1 MLAFLS
7 SVAKGVPQKLEV
19 MCQLVS
25 SLFDLN
31 PNISSY
37 MKVRGGRRAGLGGGV
52 CWQCAHIYALKRWG
66 CGGCMLT
73 FKKILGFWGMY
84 VDNVYIHALTRWGFG
99 GACGLSELCVL
110 AEGSSTSAVTL

>member
-19 MCQLVS
+19 MSQLVS

-37 MKVRGGRRAGLGGGV
+37 MKVREKGGGAV
-52 CWQCAHIYALKRWG
+52 LGIRGQGVQTCMLLARRERHSLQAS
-66 CGGCMLT
+66 CGGLLCLARCY
-73 FKKILGFWGMY
+73 IL
-84 VDNVYIHALTRWGFG
+84 
-99 GACGLSELCVL
+99 
-110 AEGSSTSAVTL
+110 AV

>member
-37 MKVRGGRRAGLGGGV
+37 MKVCVCEGGGLGG
-52 CWQCAHIYALKRWG
+52 KRDA
-66 CGGCMLT
+66 
-73 FKKILGFWGMY
+73 
-84 VDNVYIHALTRWGFG
+84 VDMG
-99 GACGLSELCVL
+99 L
-110 AEGSSTSAVTL
+110 AEECSAAAMTLACLTSTPT

>member
-37 MKVRGGRRAGLGGGV
+37 MKVGKGGGG
-52 CWQCAHIYALKRWG
+52 CWG
-66 CGGCMLT
+66 FGGCMLT
-73 FKKILGFWGMY
+73 MYMHGPCNVGVLGE
-84 VDNVYIHALTRWGFG
+84 HS
-99 GACGLSELCVL
+99 LSKLCV
-110 AEGSSTSAVTL
+110 GRGV

>member
-19 MCQLVS
+19 MSQLVS

-37 MKVRGGRRAGLGGGV
+37 MKVREKRGGV
-52 CWQCAHIYALKRWG
+52 CAGNSRAGCAD
-66 CGGCMLT
+66 
-73 FKKILGFWGMY
+73 MY
-84 VDNVYIHALTRWGFG
+84 VAGK
-99 GACGLSELCVL
+99 A
-110 AEGSSTSAVTL
+110 